1 MTREI
6 LLADTSYV
14 SAAQRVEE
22 RRADYSWPQLV
33 RSRLRAAKI
42 AVSVV
47 SVGEV
52 RAGNLERGVT
62 PPRVS
67 ASERWLARFPR
78 VDVDEAIAHRWAILD
93 EQGHRRGLVFSD
105 NDLWIA
111 ATAQTL
117 GVPIVTCDRAF
128 ARMPELEVEVVYLPS
143 NRPAA
148 TGRAAVR
155 GG

>member
-1 MTREI
+1 MSREI

-14 SAAQRVEE
+14 GAAQRVAE

-52 RAGNLERGVT
+52 RSGNLERGST

-67 ASERWLARFPR
+67 ASERWLARFPC
-78 VDVDEAIAHRWAILD
+78 VDVDAAIAHRWALLD

-128 ARMPELEVEVVYLPS
+128 AQMPELDVEIVYLSPH
-143 NRPAA
+143 RAA
-148 TGRAAVR
+148 TAGDVS
-155 GG
+155 

>member
-1 MTREI
+1 MSREI

-14 SAAQRVEE
+14 SAAQRVAE
-22 RRADYSWPQLV
+22 RRADYSWPRLV

-42 AVSVV
+42 AVSVI

-52 RAGNLERGVT
+52 RAGNLERGT
-62 PPRVS
+62 TRPRIS

-93 EQGHRRGLVFSD
+93 EEGHRRGLVFSD

-128 ARMPELEVEVVYLPS
+128 AQMPELDVEIVYLS
-143 NRPAA
+143 SSRAA
-148 TGRAAVR
+148 TAGDVP
-155 GG
+155 